1 VVVGDGSLVLS
12 SDSEMVYEGH
22 RDEMMSNPWSMLSI
36 TS

>member
-1 VVVGDGSLVLS
+1 VVGSDGSLVLS
-12 SDSEMVYEGH
+12 SDGEMVDEGH